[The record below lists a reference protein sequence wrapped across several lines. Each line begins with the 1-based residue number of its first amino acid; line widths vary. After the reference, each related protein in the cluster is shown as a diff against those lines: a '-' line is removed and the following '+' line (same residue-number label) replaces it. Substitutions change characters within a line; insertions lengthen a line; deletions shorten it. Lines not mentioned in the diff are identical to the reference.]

1 MSARIS
7 RNAWSCHPFYPKA
20 PFAPIKLQRNMVFFP
35 KPNTKYNTW
44 GESRIV
50 ITISVCVSVHLFI
63 HLHRY
68 ICTRMWI
75 PQCRA
80 NVSHNTLHHICWDRV
95 SHWTQ
100 TLSLCLN
107 GLARKSQIL
116 LDLHPQCQD
125 YSYTPPHPTCYMS
138 TGDTNSG
145 SQICMPTLYQLYH
158 LPRHKYS

>member
-1 MSARIS
+1 MPSSYTWIYIKPFPFVSSFISTIYFKRRREEASAGKRLHITSDFLMLDFYIRKNYKDPSAVSARIS
-7 RNAWSCHPFYPKA
+7 RNAWSCHPFYPKT

-44 GESRIV
+44 GKSRIV

-80 NVSHNTLHHICWDRV
+80 NVSHTTLHHIC
-95 SHWTQ
+95 
-100 TLSLCLN
+100 
-107 GLARKSQIL
+107 
-116 LDLHPQCQD
+116 
-125 YSYTPPHPTCYMS
+125 
-138 TGDTNSG
+138 
-145 SQICMPTLYQLYH
+145 
-158 LPRHKYS
+158 